1 VATRKRKSDNESD
14 AITRSPRPMPVQTS
28 IGDGTPPTTL
38 EALDA
43 LLVRLRAM
51 RNCGLEYEEEMASVK
66 EERALLR
73 ERSTME
79 ARLRLTESSIVR
91 EHPAWM
97 ALRDRIVTILARH
110 PAALAEVLATLDEP

>member
-1 VATRKRKSDNESD
+1 MAAKKPAPTPS
-14 AITRSPRPMPVQTS
+14 A
-28 IGDGTPPTTL
+28 PPTTL

-43 LLVRLRAM
+43 LLARLRAM
-51 RNCGLEYEEEMASVK
+51 RVGGLDYEEEMKSVK

-91 EHPAWM
+91 EHPAWLS
-97 ALRDRIVTILARH
+97 LRDRIVGVLSRH
-110 PAALAEVLATLDEP
+110 PQALADVIAAIDAPDAP